1 MATRIYE
8 TSVIELF
15 DGNSIEISPLKIK
28 YLRQFMDAFEFVKS
42 ANSDDDAIFFLSECA
57 RICMQQYYPQ
67 IKTLS
72 DLEESVD
79 LNSIYKIIDV
89 AAGIKIKKES
99 DKEVKEQAVSSGA
112 DWSGLDLVKLEAE
125 AFLTGIW
132 KNYEEMEANI
142 SMPELTSMLET
153 KRELDYQEK
162 KFFAAIQGVDLD
174 KNNGQAPENKWEEMK
189 ARVFSGGKAK
199 SGNDVLALQGV
210 NAQKAGFGIG
220 MGIGYE
226 DLTKKPKT

>member
-8 TSVIELF
+8 TSTIELF

-42 ANSDDDAIFFLSECA
+42 AKTDDDAIFFLSECA
-57 RICMQQYYPQ
+57 RICMQQYYPS
-67 IKTLS
+67 IKTMA
-72 DLEESVD
+72 DLEENLD
-79 LNSIYKIIDV
+79 LSSIYKIIDV
-89 AAGIKIKKES
+89 AAGIKIKKEV
-99 DKEVKEQAVSSGA
+99 DKEVKEQAVSSGS
-112 DWSGLDLVKLEAE
+112 DWSGLDLGKLEAE

-132 KNYEEMEANI
+132 KNYEEMETSI

-174 KNNGQAPENKWEEMK
+174 KQTGRRDSNAWEDMK
-189 ARVFSGGKAK
+189 ARVFSKGKAK
-199 SGNDVLALQGV
+199 DSNDITALQGQ
-210 NAQKAGFGIG
+210 NAKKAGFGIG
-220 MGIGYE
+220 MGLGYE
-226 DLTKKPKT
+226 DLTKK